1 MAAKLDSE
9 AKLFL
14 LVKLMGWNCAGI
26 AGFTLGAL
34 GTLFLLVLVATSCL
48 CRRRRQSMSL
58 TSHIRLGATGDLP
71 VFNTR
76 GTERFETSSMS
87 LSFGPNS
94 EYDST
99 LGETRVARF
108 VERRS
113 DRYNAHSPGDYHEV
127 VNLPRCLPL
136 RVRRDQSSAVTKCK
150 NLGQINAFL
159 SDQSPVHCAFLKA
172 LGTPRNK
179 SWSSWRPQVCD
190 LNKARIAL
198 ETTQGLA
205 YLYAPNPWCCSTT

>member
-1 MAAKLDSE
+1 
-9 AKLFL
+9 
-14 LVKLMGWNCAGI
+14 
-26 AGFTLGAL
+26 
-34 GTLFLLVLVATSCL
+34 
-48 CRRRRQSMSL
+48 MSL

-99 LGETRVARF
+99 LGETRVAR
-108 VERRS
+108 
-113 DRYNAHSPGDYHEV
+113 
-127 VNLPRCLPL
+127 
-136 RVRRDQSSAVTKCK
+136 
-150 NLGQINAFL
+150 
-159 SDQSPVHCAFLKA
+159 
-172 LGTPRNK
+172 
-179 SWSSWRPQVCD
+179 RPQVCD